1 MPKVS
6 VIVPCYNVEHYIE
19 RSMNALVNQTLHD
32 IEIICIDDK
41 STDNTLSK
49 LQGFAAKDSRIKLF
63 VQKENQGVA
72 VARNIGLKNAT
83 GEYIGF
89 VDPDDYVDLDFY
101 QKLYECAVQTGA
113 DVVQGDVWM
122 TNSNNGTTC
131 RHWIRSALSKGMVNF
146 SSAFWSAIY
155 KSELIKD
162 NNISF
167 PPEIRTSQD
176 SVFLT
181 QIVLSATSLAMV
193 DGTYYHY
200 FFQRPDSLDSAFLSH
215 DKAVSKYNA
224 FVTNFDLILKANLPK
239 AEFAEHVWHHVV
251 RHIMYEIR
259 KTYECEADHKQMF
272 DLLCRIR
279 NGYGIKR
286 YIDRR
291 LPKKIRKHIKTND
304 FQKFKAYLVVRRRRF
319 YLFGIVPVVRIDR
332 FDTMVGVN
340 LFDLFNLIV
349 IQDNKVKLFG
359 CILLLKIKG

>member
-181 QIVLSATSLAMV
+181 QIVLSAKDLELV

-215 DKAVSKYNA
+215 NKSFSKNNA
-224 FVTNFDLILKANLPK
+224 FVTNLILILKANLPK
-239 AEFAEHVWHHVV
+239 AEFAEHVGHHVV

-279 NGYGIKR
+279 NSYGIKR
-286 YIDRR
+286 YIDLR
-291 LPKKIRKHIKTND
+291 LSKKIRKHIKTND